1 MRRLAVSVSLLSVLA
16 LPARAQTV
24 PTSSAIAPA
33 PGMPRPAN
41 DTLFR
46 RARRLVGEGNGVTG
60 RALVDSLLA
69 AAAPG
74 STEYGNA
81 LYWHGALAPTAAE
94 AERDYRRVIVEYP
107 LAFYADDALLAL
119 AELEQARGDRAGA
132 LAHLQRFVHDHPA
145 SPARGIAALG
155 AARLAFEQRD
165 TKTGCAMVSE
175 AKASVAPGDVEVAN
189 QIAYYASRCP
199 NLPVTVAKIGPVKGP
214 EAAPVSAAAA
224 APAVKAPASPAPMT
238 PAPAAPTPATTV
250 PVKPM
255 PAPVSAPV
263 TATASAP
270 KPATQAPPK
279 TVPPP
284 VTSTRPVADT
294 PTVRH
299 VAPASGRYTI
309 QLAAYN
315 TRPEA
320 EQFAA
325 TLAKRGLKT
334 RVSGTAKPF
343 RVRLGFYRTSQEAS
357 AEVAALKARGIT
369 SFATTED
376 PPASRTP
383 TP

>member
-1 MRRLAVSVSLLSVLA
+1 MRRLAVCVSLLSMLA
-16 LPARAQTV
+16 LPAAHGQAT
-24 PTSSAIAPA
+24 PTSSGIAPA

-46 RARRLVGEGNGVTG
+46 RARRLVGEGNGVVG

-119 AELEQARGDRAGA
+119 AELEQARGDRASA

-145 SPARGIAALG
+145 SPGRGIAALG

-165 TKTGCAMVSE
+165 TKTACAMVSE

-199 NLPVTVAKIGPVKGP
+199 NLPVTVAKIGPAVTP
-214 EAAPVSAAAA
+214 PATAVAA
-224 APAVKAPASPAPMT
+224 APASTTPVPAAIT
-238 PAPAAPTPATTV
+238 PARPT
-250 PVKPM
+250 
-255 PAPVSAPV
+255 PAPVSPPPAKPVVQTPPKPVTAPV
-263 TATASAP
+263 TATR
-270 KPATQAPPK
+270 PA
-279 TVPPP
+279 
-284 VTSTRPVADT
+284 ADT
-294 PTVRH
+294 PAVRS
-299 VAPASGRYTI
+299 VAPRPGRYTI
-309 QLAAYN
+309 QLAAFN

-325 TLAKRGLKT
+325 KLAARGLKT

-343 RVRLGFYRTSQEAS
+343 RVRLGFYQTSKEAS
-357 AEVAALKARGIT
+357 AEVAALKTRGII

-376 PPASRTP
+376 PPASGTP

>member
-1 MRRLAVSVSLLSVLA
+1 MRRLALSASLLSVLA
-16 LPARAQTV
+16 IPAARAQAV
-24 PTSSAIAPA
+24 PTSSGIAPA

-41 DTLFR
+41 DTIFR
-46 RARRLVGEGNGVTG
+46 RARRLVGEGNGVMG

-94 AERDYRRVIVEYP
+94 AERDYRRVIVEFP

-119 AELEQARGDRAGA
+119 AELEQARGDRAAA

-145 SPARGIAALG
+145 SPGRGIAALG

-199 NLPVTVAKIGPVKGP
+199 NLPVTVAKMGPVKDP
-214 EAAPVSAAAA
+214 AVAAPVPAAS
-224 APAVKAPASPAPMT
+224 APAPAT
-238 PAPAAPTPATTV
+238 PTPAAPTPAPAV
-250 PVKPM
+250 PAA
-255 PAPVSAPV
+255 APVAAPAAVHAPV
-263 TATASAP
+263 TTSTAKPVTPAP
-270 KPATQAPPK
+270 KPVT
-279 TVPPP
+279 PP
-284 VTSTRPVADT
+284 VTAPRHVTDT

-299 VAPASGRYTI
+299 VAPSSGRYTI
-309 QLAAYN
+309 QLAAFN

-320 EQFAA
+320 ERFAA
-325 TLAKRGLKT
+325 TLAKRGLST
-334 RVSGTAKPF
+334 RISGTAKPF

-357 AEVAALKARGIT
+357 AEVAALKARGII

>member
-1 MRRLAVSVSLLSVLA
+1 MRHLAASVSLLSLLA
-16 LPARAQTV
+16 LPARAQNV
-24 PTSSAIAPA
+24 PTSSGIAPA

-41 DTLFR
+41 DSLFR
-46 RARRLVGEGNGVTG
+46 RARRLVGEGNGATG

-145 SPARGIAALG
+145 SPTRGIAALA

-199 NLPVTVAKIGPVKGP
+199 NLPVTVAKVGPVKGP
-214 EAAPVSAAAA
+214 DSARVSAAAP
-224 APAVKAPASPAPMT
+224 APAVTVPASSAPAT
-238 PAPAAPTPATTV
+238 PAP
-250 PVKPM
+250 
-255 PAPVSAPV
+255 V
-263 TATASAP
+263 T
-270 KPATQAPPK
+270 
-279 TVPPP
+279 PP
-284 VTSTRPVADT
+284 VTSTRSVTSTRPVTET
-294 PTVRH
+294 PTEGH
-299 VAPASGRYTI
+299 VAPTSGRYTI
-309 QLAAYN
+309 QLAAFN

-325 TLAKRGLKT
+325 KLATRGLKT

-343 RVRLGFYRTSQEAS
+343 RVRLGFYRTPKEAA
-357 AEVAALKARGIT
+357 AEVAALKARGID

-383 TP
+383 AP

>member
-16 LPARAQTV
+16 LSAARAQGV
-24 PTSSAIAPA
+24 PTSSGIAPA

-46 RARRLVGEGNGVTG
+46 RARRLVGDGNGVAG

-119 AELEQARGDRAGA
+119 AELEQARGDRAAA

-145 SPARGIAALG
+145 SPGRGIAALG

-175 AKASVAPGDVEVAN
+175 AKASVAPGDVEVSN
-189 QIAYYASRCP
+189 QIAYFARQCP
-199 NLPVTVAKIGPVKGP
+199 DLPVTVAKIGSVKGP
-214 EAAPVSAAAA
+214 VTAPPASQPAAAPVPAVTAPATSVTVTPPPVTPTPATA
-224 APAVKAPASPAPMT
+224 APVRPT
-238 PAPAAPTPATTV
+238 PAPAPVTTTPA
-250 PVKPM
+250 K
-255 PAPVSAPV
+255 PV
-263 TATASAP
+263 T
-270 KPATQAPPK
+270 
-279 TVPPP
+279 PP
-284 VTSTRPVADT
+284 VAPARPVTDT
-294 PTVRH
+294 PTVRPA
-299 VAPASGRYTI
+299 APTSGRYTI
-309 QLAAYN
+309 QLAAFN

-325 TLAKRGLKT
+325 KLATRGLKT

-343 RVRLGFYRTSQEAS
+343 RVRLGFYRTPQEAS
-357 AEVAALKARGIT
+357 AEVAALKARGIV
-369 SFATTED
+369 SFATTET
-376 PPASRTP
+376 PPPDGTSKP
-383 TP
+383 